1 MGILENNLCFYL
13 FIYLF
18 SSCGKGNHTVVTKF
32 FLLGFTD
39 NLKLQVLLFTVFL
52 LIYLLTLV
60 GNLGLIVLIQIN
72 SKLHTPMYFFIS
84 NLSFLDI
91 WYVSVTLPK
100 LLFGFWSQNK
110 TISFSS
116 CMTQLYFFISLMC
129 TECVLLAVMA
139 YDRYLAVCHPLRY
152 PAIMTHKLCLQLSIL
167 SWTGGFSISL
177 VKVSF
182 ISRLTFCGPQ
192 VINHFFCDIS
202 PVLNLSCTDMSLAET
217 VDFALALVILLVPLL
232 TIIFSYCC
240 ILSTILSMPS
250 TQGRR
255 KAFST
260 CTSHFTVVIIFF
272 SATLFMYARPRRIH
286 PFNLNKIVSI
296 FYAVFTPALNP
307 LIYCLR
313 NKEVKEVLRKIINDT
328 HTHKK

>member
-1 MGILENNLCFYL
+1 MCTQYVMKNQTTIDE
-13 FIYLF
+13 FI
-18 SSCGKGNHTVVTKF
+18 
-32 FLLGFTD
+32 LLGFSYGMQIQT
-39 NLKLQVLLFTVFL
+39 
-52 LIYLLTLV
+52 LIYLVFLV
-60 GNLGLIVLIQIN
+60 TYMVTITENAIIIFVVKRNHHLQ
-72 SKLHTPMYFFIS
+72 KPMYYFLG
-84 NLSFLDI
+84 NLSFLEI

-139 YDRYLAVCHPLRY
+139 YDRYVAVCHPLRY
-152 PAIMTHKLCLQLSIL
+152 PAIMTHKLCFQLSIL

-182 ISRLTFCGPQ
+182 ISHLTFCGPQ

-232 TIIFSYCC
+232 IIIFSYCC

-313 NKEVKEVLRKIINDT
+313 NKEVKEVLRKSIVT
-328 HTHKK
+328 SCSAHH

>member
-1 MGILENNLCFYL
+1 MKNQTTISE
-13 FIYLF
+13 FI
-18 SSCGKGNHTVVTKF
+18 
-32 FLLGFTD
+32 LLGFSYG
-39 NLKLQVLLFTVFL
+39 LQVQTILFLAFL
-52 LIYLLTLV
+52 ITYMVTITENAIIIFV
-60 GNLGLIVLIQIN
+60 VNRN
-72 SKLHTPMYFFIS
+72 HHLHKPMYYFLG
-84 NLSFLDI
+84 NLSFLEI
-91 WYVSVTLPK
+91 WYISVTLPR
-100 LLFGFWSQNK
+100 LLFGFWSQSK
-110 TISFSS
+110 SISFSS

-152 PAIMTHKLCLQLSIL
+152 PAIMTHKLCFQLSVF
-167 SWTGGFSISL
+167 SWAGGFSISL

-232 TIIFSYCC
+232 IIVFSYYC
-240 ILSTILSMPS
+240 IVSTILCMPS
-250 TQGRR
+250 AQGRR

-260 CTSHFTVVIIFF
+260 CTSHFTVVIVFF

-313 NKEVKEVLRKIINDT
+313 NKEVKKVLRKIISTSCSAHHQISASPKDRAVEGQ
-328 HTHKK
+328 

>member
-1 MGILENNLCFYL
+1 MSIQYGMKNQTAIKEFILLGFSYGLQVQTILYLVFLITYMVTVTENAVIIF
-13 FIYLF
+13 
-18 SSCGKGNHTVVTKF
+18 VVTK
-32 FLLGFTD
+32 THH
-39 NLKLQVLLFTVFL
+39 
-52 LIYLLTLV
+52 
-60 GNLGLIVLIQIN
+60 
-72 SKLHTPMYFFIS
+72 LHKPMYYFLG
-84 NLSFLDI
+84 NLSFLEI

-100 LLFGFWSQNK
+100 LLLGFLSQSM

-139 YDRYLAVCHPLRY
+139 YDRYLAICQPLRY
-152 PAIMTHKLCLQLSIL
+152 AAIMTHRLCFQLSLL
-167 SWTGGFSISL
+167 SWAGGFSISL

-217 VDFALALVILLVPLL
+217 VDFALALIILLVPLL
-232 TIIFSYCC
+232 IIIFSYCS
-240 ILSTILSMPS
+240 ILSSILGMPS
-250 TQGRR
+250 VQGRR

-286 PFNLNKIVSI
+286 PFNLNKIVSV

-313 NKEVKEVLRKIINDT
+313 NKEVKEILRNT
-328 HTHKK
+328 LSTSCSALRQA

>member
-1 MGILENNLCFYL
+1 MKNQTAINE
-13 FIYLF
+13 FI
-18 SSCGKGNHTVVTKF
+18 
-32 FLLGFTD
+32 LLGFSYG
-39 NLKLQVLLFTVFL
+39 LQVQTLLYLIFL
-52 LIYLLTLV
+52 VIY
-60 GNLGLIVLIQIN
+60 IVTITENAIIIFVVKRNHQLQ
-72 SKLHTPMYFFIS
+72 KPMYYFLG
-84 NLSFLDI
+84 NLSFLEI

-100 LLFGFWSQNK
+100 LLFAFWSKNM

-152 PAIMTHKLCLQLSIL
+152 PAIMTHKLCFQLSLL
-167 SWTGGFSISL
+167 SWAGGFSISL

-182 ISRLTFCGPQ
+182 ISSLPFCGPQ

-202 PVLNLSCTDMSLAET
+202 PVLNLSCTDISLAET
-217 VDFALALVILLVPLL
+217 VDFALALVILLVPLVI
-232 TIIFSYCC
+232 IIFSYGC
-240 ILSTILSMPS
+240 ILSTILSMS
-250 TQGRR
+250 AVHGRR
-255 KAFST
+255 RAFST

-286 PFNLNKIVSI
+286 PFNLNKIVSV

-313 NKEVKEVLRKIINDT
+313 NKEVKEIMRKVIGRSSSAD
-328 HTHKK
+328 

>member
-1 MGILENNLCFYL
+1 YGMKNQTAINDFILLGFSYGLQVQTLLHLAFLITYMLTVTENAIIIF
-13 FIYLF
+13 
-18 SSCGKGNHTVVTKF
+18 VVTKS
-32 FLLGFTD
+32 
-39 NLKLQVLLFTVFL
+39 QR
-52 LIYLLTLV
+52 
-60 GNLGLIVLIQIN
+60 
-72 SKLHTPMYFFIS
+72 LHKPMYYFLG
-84 NLSFLDI
+84 NLSFLEI

-100 LLFGFWSQNK
+100 LLLGFWSQTM

-129 TECVLLAVMA
+129 TECVLLAAMA
-139 YDRYLAVCHPLRY
+139 YDRYLAVCQPLRY
-152 PAIMTHKLCLQLSIL
+152 STIMTHKLCFQLSIL
-167 SWTGGFSISL
+167 SWAGGFSISL

-182 ISRLTFCGPQ
+182 ISHLTFCGPQ

-202 PVLNLSCTDMSLAET
+202 PVLNLSCSDMSLAET
-217 VDFALALVILLVPLL
+217 VDFVLALVILLVPLL
-232 TIIFSYCC
+232 IIIFSYCS
-240 ILSTILSMPS
+240 IVSTILSMPS
-250 TQGRR
+250 VQGRR

-286 PFNLNKIVSI
+286 PFNLNKIVSV

-313 NKEVKEVLRKIINDT
+313 NKEVKEVLKNVI
-328 HTHKK
+328 

>member
-1 MGILENNLCFYL
+1 NQTTINEFILLGFSYGLQVQTLLHLVFLITYMVTVTENAIIIF
-13 FIYLF
+13 
-18 SSCGKGNHTVVTKF
+18 VVTKS
-32 FLLGFTD
+32 
-39 NLKLQVLLFTVFL
+39 QH
-52 LIYLLTLV
+52 
-60 GNLGLIVLIQIN
+60 
-72 SKLHTPMYFFIS
+72 LHKPMYYFLG
-84 NLSFLDI
+84 NLSFLEI
-91 WYVSVTLPK
+91 WYVSVTLPRF
-100 LLFGFWSQNK
+100 LLGFWSQTM

-116 CMTQLYFFISLMC
+116 CMAQLYFFISLMC

-139 YDRYLAVCHPLRY
+139 YDRYLAICQPLRY
-152 PAIMTHKLCLQLSIL
+152 SAIMTHKLCFQLSIL
-167 SWTGGFSISL
+167 SWAGGFSISL

-232 TIIFSYCC
+232 IIIFSYCS

-250 TQGRR
+250 AQGRR

-286 PFNLNKIVSI
+286 PFNLNKIVSV

-313 NKEVKEVLRKIINDT
+313 NKEVKEILRNIIGT
-328 HTHKK
+328 R

>member
-1 MGILENNLCFYL
+1 YGMKNQTAINDFILLGFSYGLQVQTLLHLVFLITYMVTVTENAIIIF
-13 FIYLF
+13 
-18 SSCGKGNHTVVTKF
+18 VVTKS
-32 FLLGFTD
+32 
-39 NLKLQVLLFTVFL
+39 QH
-52 LIYLLTLV
+52 
-60 GNLGLIVLIQIN
+60 
-72 SKLHTPMYFFIS
+72 LHKPMYYFLG
-84 NLSFLDI
+84 NLSFLEI

-100 LLFGFWSQNK
+100 LLLGFWSQTM

-129 TECVLLAVMA
+129 TECVLLAAMA
-139 YDRYLAVCHPLRY
+139 YDRYLAVCQPLRY
-152 PAIMTHKLCLQLSIL
+152 SAIMTHKLCFQLSIL

-202 PVLNLSCTDMSLAET
+202 PVLNLSCSDMSLAET
-217 VDFALALVILLVPLL
+217 VDFVLALVILLVPLVI
-232 TIIFSYCC
+232 IIFSYCS

-250 TQGRR
+250 VQGRR

-260 CTSHFTVVIIFF
+260 CTSHFTVVVIFF

-286 PFNLNKIVSI
+286 PFNLNKIVSV

-313 NKEVKEVLRKIINDT
+313 NKEVKEVLKNII
-328 HTHKK
+328 